1 MEFLKMLNDNV
12 GVVVGIITSGTAIFV
27 AIKQTTKYIKTTLGD
42 MIDQKFEKLSERL
55 DSFAPVIES
64 IQKEF
69 NNNSGS
75 TIKDILE
82 NTSDLVAYNAL
93 RFKFFLDSDSTPV
106 FETDAKGHCTYVN
119 DAFCDLTGLDS
130 QRVYGT
136 GWIIALHPEDR
147 EKFYD
152 SWQTSL
158 KFQVPI
164 KHEYRFLN
172 DKTLDV
178 RLVRVQIIPVHN
190 TKNELI
196 GFHGV
201 TKPVNNDAKVA
212 PRPARQ

>member
-1 MEFLKMLNDNV
+1 MLNDNV
-12 GVVVGIITSGTAIFV
+12 GVIVGIITGSTAIFV

-42 MIDQKFEKLSERL
+42 MIDQKFAGLSARL

-119 DAFCDLTGLDS
+119 DAFCELTGLDS
-130 QRVYGT
+130 QRAYGT
-136 GWIIALHPEDR
+136 GWIIALHPDDR

-152 SWQTSL
+152 NWQTTL
-158 KFQVPI
+158 RFQVPI
-164 KHEYRFLN
+164 KQEYRFMH
-172 DKTLDV
+172 DKTLV
-178 RLVRVQIIPVHN
+178 ETIVRVQLVPVHN

-201 TKPVNNDAKVA
+201 TKPIPA
-212 PRPARQ
+212 PSSSPAVRPTRR